1 VPKYFFQQT
10 GGPTALDAEGFD
22 LPDLTAAR
30 RMAVQTAC
38 AMIAQA
44 VEDFCATGEWQ
55 MIVTDETGLT
65 LFSLTFFA
73 SDAPAAQPIEI
84 DLDPPGLRER

>member
-30 RMAVQTAC
+30 RMAVRTAC
-38 AMIAQA
+38 AMIGQA

-65 LFSLTFFA
+65 LFTLTFFA
-73 SDAPAAQPIEI
+73 SDAPAAKPIEI
-84 DLDPPGLRER
+84 GLDPPRSNGV

>member
-1 VPKYFFQQT
+1 MPKYFFQQT

-22 LPDLTAAR
+22 LPDLVAAR
-30 RMAVQTAC
+30 RMAVRTAC

-55 MIVTDETGLT
+55 MTVTDETGLV

-73 SDAPAAQPIEI
+73 SDAPAAQPMEI
-84 DLDPPGLRER
+84 DVDPPLGG